1 MHGLGQRLKDRARA
15 LGWSDAEVARRLG
28 LAQTRYAN
36 YVTDRHEPDLET
48 LLRICRVLG
57 TEPGELLG
65 HDPVRGDAGAAS
77 GAGTGTGGP
86 GGGEAAGQR
95 LRRRIAAASQAMDE
109 ATLRLAAE
117 VMDALAA
124 RPSARP
130 LAPPE
135 APSGSRSDPSSPVA
149 APERDTAR
157 DKGPGRDA
165 TPTVAGPLR
174 AGRRG
179 PR

>member
-1 MHGLGQRLKDRARA
+1 MDGLGQRLKDRARA

-36 YVTDRHEPDLET
+36 YVTDRHEPDLAT

-57 TEPGELLG
+57 MEPGELLG
-65 HDPVRGDAGAAS
+65 AGDAVPQGTAAQDAS
-77 GAGTGTGGP
+77 A
-86 GGGEAAGQR
+86 R

-124 RPSARP
+124 RPGAQTDPFIPSRP
-130 LAPPE
+130 AATRPRKLA
-135 APSGSRSDPSSPVA
+135 AA
-149 APERDTAR
+149 AP
-157 DKGPGRDA
+157 DA
-165 TPTVAGPLR
+165 APQSPAGVPK
-174 AGRRG
+174 AGRR